1 MFLLHSYCTPTIT
14 YLLMEN
20 KTIAVFVFSFLFMIH
35 CVGIQCLSG
44 EISSFLSL
52 LHAVPSCPSARKDI
66 SLRVS
71 TKMCINIPHIS
82 PLSLAVSREGR
93 PQEVNEWSR
102 CLARAVCQP
111 SPWYPKTNGLPVA
124 LNATFFSKGSG
135 AELTHLKEHISQL
148 HCLYAFCLG
157 FSVFILRTT
166 EIFFFFLT
174 ADWLWYRLVIY
185 SLLPVTNILFCFS

>member
-1 MFLLHSYCTPTIT
+1 MNGFCCIHTALWTFPWWIFLYHHIFSSYKDFIFHCKDFLPGFSILQLYNTVTIT
-14 YLLMEN
+14 YLL
-20 KTIAVFVFSFLFMIH
+20 TIAVFVFSFLFMIH
-35 CVGIQCLSG
+35 YVGIQCLSG

-82 PLSLAVSREGR
+82 PLSLAVSGEGR

-102 CLARAVCQP
+102 CLAQAKCQP

-124 LNATFFSKGSG
+124 LNATFFLAKAVG
-135 AELTHLKEHISQL
+135 LNWHI
-148 HCLYAFCLG
+148 
-157 FSVFILRTT
+157 
-166 EIFFFFLT
+166 
-174 ADWLWYRLVIY
+174 
-185 SLLPVTNILFCFS
+185 